1 MADIATVKEQPAR
14 SRSPLGPIWLQVLIG
29 AVLGVIVGVVWPHPA
44 AQTEVLAQ
52 GFVKL
57 IRMLLAPVIFLT
69 VAVGIARMGNLRE
82 VGRVGIKA
90 IVYFEVLSTV
100 SLLIG
105 VFTARIFHPGGGM
118 HVNPAS
124 LNGSLVAGYEQSAHA
139 LTFTGFVLNL
149 IPASI
154 AGAFAKNE
162 MLQVILFAVLFG
174 AGLAQLKERTA
185 RLVSV
190 LDELMSVLFSIVRM
204 VMYLAPLA
212 AFGGMAFTIGKYG
225 LGSVV
230 ALGEF
235 VACCYG
241 ASAVFIFVVLGLV
254 ARFCGLRLLPLLSYL
269 REELMVVFSTSA
281 SEAVL
286 PQVMAKLEAI
296 GCPRTMT
303 GLVMPTGITF
313 NADGTAIYLSL
324 AALFIAQATGTSLT
338 LGQEAVIL
346 LVLMLTSKGS
356 AGVAGA
362 GFVTL
367 AATLASMK
375 TIPVAGIVLIL
386 GVDRFVNPP
395 RALINIIGNSLGT
408 IIVALWERDFDA
420 SKAGAVM
427 LNAPRSAKPG
437 IATNTMP

>member
-1 MADIATVKEQPAR
+1 MAENAPINRGTAR
-14 SRSPLGPIWLQVLIG
+14 SWLGPLWLQVLIG
-29 AVLGVIVGVVWPHPA
+29 AVLGVAVGILWPHGA
-44 AQTEVLAQ
+44 AQTAFLAQ
-52 GFVKL
+52 GFIKL

-90 IVYFEVLSTV
+90 IIYFEVLSTV

-105 VFTARIFHPGGGM
+105 VFVAQIVKPGAGM
-118 HVNPAS
+118 HVDPHS
-124 LNGSLVAGYEQSAHA
+124 LNANLVSGYAHSAHA
-139 LTFTGFVLNL
+139 LTFEGFLLNL
-149 IPASI
+149 IPSSI
-154 AGAFAKNE
+154 TQAFAQNQ

-174 AGLAQLKERTA
+174 VALAQLRER
-185 RLVSV
+185 VQKMVDV
-190 LDELMSVLFSIVRM
+190 LDELMTALFSIVRI

-225 LGSVV
+225 LGSVIS
-230 ALGEF
+230 LGEF
-235 VACCYG
+235 VACAYG
-241 ASAVFIFVVLGLV
+241 ASAVFVFVVLGLV
-254 ARFCGLRLLPLLSYL
+254 ARLAGLRLLPLLSYL
-269 REELMVVFSTSA
+269 REELLIVFSTSA

-286 PQVMAKLEAI
+286 PQVMHKLEAI
-296 GCPRTMT
+296 GCPRTVV
-303 GLVMPTGITF
+303 GLVMPAGITF

-324 AALFIAQATGTSLT
+324 AALFIAQATGTPLT
-338 LGQEAVIL
+338 MGQEAVIL

-367 AATLASMK
+367 AATLATMN
-375 TIPVAGIVLIL
+375 TIPLAGIVLIL

-408 IIVALWERDFDA
+408 IIVALWERDFDR
-420 SKAGAVM
+420 SKAGAIMPTVPRDM
-427 LNAPRSAKPG
+427 LTASGEAQH
-437 IATNTMP
+437 

>member
-1 MADIATVKEQPAR
+1 MAETASLTPSASINPSASK
-14 SRSPLGPIWLQVLIG
+14 SRLGPLWLQVLLG
-29 AVLGVIVGVVWPHPA
+29 AVLGVAVGIFWPHVG
-44 AQTEVLAQ
+44 AQTAFLAA

-90 IVYFEVLSTV
+90 IVYFEVLSTI
-100 SLLIG
+100 SLLLG
-105 VFTARIFHPGGGM
+105 VIAAHIFRPGAGM
-118 HVNPAS
+118 HIDPHS
-124 LNGSLVAGYEQSAHA
+124 LNVNLVSGYAQSAQK
-139 LTFTGFVLNL
+139 LTFEGFLLNL
-149 IPASI
+149 IPSSVTE
-154 AGAFAKNE
+154 AFAQNQ

-174 AGLAQLKERTA
+174 VALAQMGERVQKMVD
-185 RLVSV
+185 L
-190 LDELMSVLFSIVRM
+190 LDQFVITLFSVVRF

-230 ALGEF
+230 SLGEF
-235 VACCYG
+235 VACVYG
-241 ASAVFIFVVLGLV
+241 ASAVFVFVVLGLV
-254 ARFCGLRLLPLLSYL
+254 ARLAGLRLLPLLSYL
-269 REELMVVFSTSA
+269 REELLIVFSTSA

-286 PQVMAKLEAI
+286 PQVMEKLEAI
-296 GCPRTMT
+296 GCPRTMV
-303 GLVMPTGITF
+303 GLVMPAGITF

-324 AALFIAQATGTSLT
+324 AALFIAQATGTPLT
-338 LGQEAVIL
+338 VGQEAVIL

-367 AATLASMK
+367 AATLAAMN
-375 TIPVAGIVLIL
+375 TIPLAGIVLIL

-408 IIVALWERDFDA
+408 IIVALWERDFDR
-420 SKAGAVM
+420 SKAGA
-427 LNAPRSAKPG
+427 
-437 IATNTMP
+437 IMPAALRKAQS

>member
-1 MADIATVKEQPAR
+1 MSAISVENAVAR
-14 SRSPLGPIWLQVLIG
+14 KPLLGPLWLQVLIG
-29 AVLGVIVGVVWPHPA
+29 AIVGIVFGVVAPHA
-44 AQTEVLAQ
+44 AAETALLAE

-69 VAVGIARMGNLRE
+69 VVVGIARMGNLRE

-90 IVYFEVLSTV
+90 IIYFEVLSTI
-100 SLLIG
+100 SLVIG
-105 VFTARIFHPGGGM
+105 VLAAELVKPGAGM
-118 HVNPAS
+118 HVDPHS
-124 LNGSLVAGYEQSAHA
+124 LNADLVAGYAHSAQQMTVQNF
-139 LTFTGFVLNL
+139 LLNL
-149 IPASI
+149 IPSSI
-154 AGAFAKNE
+154 TEAFAQNN

-174 AGLAQLKERTA
+174 VVLSQLQQKVQP
-185 RLVSV
+185 L
-190 LDELMSVLFSIVRM
+190 LNIFDQLMVALFGVVRV

-235 VACCYG
+235 VLCCYV
-241 ASAVFIFVVLGLV
+241 ASALFVIVVLGLV
-254 ARFCGLRLLPLLSYL
+254 ARAVGISLFSLLRYL
-269 REELMVVFSTSA
+269 REELLIVFSTSS

-286 PQVMAKLEAI
+286 PQVMEKLEAI
-296 GCPRTMT
+296 GCPRSIV
-303 GLVMPTGITF
+303 GLVVPTGITF

-324 AALFIAQATGTSLT
+324 AALFIAQATGTPLT
-338 LGQEAVIL
+338 YTQEFVIL

-367 AATLASMK
+367 AATLATMN
-375 TIPVAGIVLIL
+375 TIPLAGIVLLL

-395 RALINIIGNSLGT
+395 RALINVIGNSLGT
-408 IIVALWERDFDA
+408 IVVAIWENDFDRA
-420 SKAGAVM
+420 KAGDIV
-427 LNAPRSAKPG
+427 R
-437 IATNTMP
+437 